1 LLSDEDCDEMITVCR
16 EFPTVPSTTVGEEL
30 RPGRRQADI
39 RKLGVNSQT
48 QWIFDSLGKVAAE
61 ATGAAYGLEL
71 SSITRAPQYLEYQP
85 GRGQFDWHNDYSHG
99 VAVAPRKLTII
110 IQLSAAT
117 EYEGGRLQMF
127 GLETEELPTNRGTI
141 IAFPSFLYHR
151 VTPVTRGVRRAL
163 VGWVGGPRIR

>member
-1 LLSDEDCDEMITVCR
+1 M
-16 EFPTVPSTTVGEEL
+16 VPSTTVGEEL

-39 RKLGVNSQT
+39 RKLGANSQS
-48 QWIFDSLGKVAAE
+48 QWIFDLLGKVAAE
-61 ATGAAYGLEL
+61 ATGGAYGLEL

-85 GRGQFDWHNDYSHG
+85 GWGQFDWHNDYSHG
-99 VAVAPRKLTII
+99 FADAPRKLTII

-117 EYEGGRLQMF
+117 DYEGGRLQMF
-127 GLETEELPTNRGTI
+127 GLEIEELPIPRGTI

-163 VGWVGGPRIR
+163 VAWVGGPRIR